1 VPPPSPDMCFVPR
14 QQCKQRAPY
23 MHASALTTVSS
34 LCTRRAPVM
43 VAIALI
49 ESGMT
54 AEDAVLMIR
63 EVRRGAIN
71 SK

>member
-1 VPPPSPDMCFVPR
+1 
-14 QQCKQRAPY
+14 
-23 MHASALTTVSS
+23 
-34 LCTRRAPVM
+34 M

-63 EVRRGAIN
+63 DVRRGAIN